1 MINTIPASDYCDRIF
16 DGTHET
22 PKPSEHGRPLVTSKN
37 IVGGTLDKAAAYN
50 ISEGDYEGIQR
61 RSYVSQWDVL
71 FSMIGSVGEVY
82 IEKSSEIDYAVKNVG
97 VFSCLDESRA
107 MWLYYYLKSATAKKI
122 IRNHLNGAVQKFL
135 SLGALRNFPVPAFDS
150 NNEPAIHLLSTL
162 DAKIELNQ
170 RINAELEGMAKLLY
184 DYWFVQFDFPISAAQ
199 AAVMGKPHL
208 EGKPYRSSGGK
219 MTYHPGLKREIP
231 KGWEVENILA
241 VAELGGGATPSKKKA
256 EFWNGKIP
264 FFTPTDAESEP
275 FCLDTEDHIT
285 LEGLSSS
292 STRLYGEGTLF
303 ITARGSVGKA
313 MIISR
318 EMAMNQSCYA
328 LIPREGVGRAF
339 LYFHTLSLMGFL
351 RAKSS
356 GSVFKSIVTNDI
368 KFTPAIVP
376 QSANLKEFSKFA
388 EPVFNQILNN
398 QKQNQELATLRDWLL
413 PMLMNGQ
420 VTVGCSESASSRQK
434 GEPT

>member
-1 MINTIPASDYCDRIF
+1 MKKLSNRVLFGQVAEFRNGLNFSKDSRGSGCILIGIPDFKDRFTPDYASLAEINPIGIAKSD
-16 DGTHET
+16 
-22 PKPSEHGRPLVTSKN
+22 
-37 IVGGTLDKAAAYN
+37 
-50 ISEGDYEGIQR
+50 DYIQR
-61 RSYVSQWDVL
+61 NDILFVRSNGNKELVGRSLFIDRDIKAL
-71 FSMIGSVGEVY
+71 FSGFCIRARIISDEIDPGFCAYFTRTSYFKSSISSHAGTNINNLNQGILGEVELPQFSLASQQK
-82 IEKSSEIDYAVKNVG
+82 IAAV
-97 VFSCLDESRA
+97 
-107 MWLYYYLKSATAKKI
+107 
-122 IRNHLNGAVQKFL
+122 
-135 SLGALRNFPVPAFDS
+135 
-150 NNEPAIHLLSTL
+150 LSTL
-162 DAKIELNQ
+162 DAKIALNQ
-170 RINAELEGMAKLLY
+170 RINGELEGMAKLLY
-184 DYWFVQFDFPISAAQ
+184 DYWFVQFDFPLSAAQ
-199 AAVMGKPHL
+199 AAALGKPRL
-208 EGKPYRSSGGK
+208 AGQPYRSSGGK
-219 MTYHPGLKREIP
+219 MVFNPTLKREIP
-231 KGWEVENILA
+231 EGWEVDNILV
-241 VAELGGGATPSKKKA
+241 VAELGGGATPSKKKV

-285 LEGLSSS
+285 QEGLSNS
-292 STRLYGEGTLF
+292 STRLYSEGTLF

-376 QSANLKEFSKFA
+376 DSENLKDFSRFA

-398 QKQNQELATLRDWLL
+398 QQQNQELTTLRDWLL

-420 VTVGCSESASSRQK
+420 VRVG
-434 GEPT
+434 